1 MKKLVLTLFATIGL
15 ITLSFSQYVDQ
26 ALIFS
31 QHNFGSTARS
41 QAMGGAFG
49 AIGGDFSS
57 LSINPAGIGV
67 YLKPEISATFDI
79 IGVNSVKSTYQG
91 QSTDDR
97 NNNFSMRNLG
107 YVFTTPAQG
116 GNSGLV
122 SFNFGIGF
130 NKLNNYNQTSSV
142 SSINSPTS
150 RMNAFAQNTNGVTT
164 TDLVGENNP
173 WQNQNVMWESEM
185 AWQNYLINV
194 SNPDQNGVGNAYQSI
209 LFQNELVNQNLTVN
223 KQGYL
228 NEYVFSF
235 GANFNHK
242 LYLGATLGI
251 QDLYYSQS
259 SIYSENGGFGRFD
272 YYNYASTRGTGYNL
286 KLGVIYKPTSALRL
300 GLAIHTPTLFDLKE
314 NYNSSMTSELQNV
327 STDANGTHSSD
338 SPFETYG
345 YKMDTPT
352 RIIASIAYQFGKKGM
367 LSCDYEYV
375 DYSKMQYHDGNDGY
389 NFSVKNSIISS
400 VYRSVGN
407 LRFGGEFK
415 PISAVSLRAGYELF
429 GNPYSSSVVTPD
441 PNNAG
446 QYLTIAQP
454 NTNFSYRTVNFG
466 VGYRI
471 NNVSFDLTYSQG
483 SRTDYGYTYQ
493 GSDSNTATY
502 FTGSKSDL
510 VKYQNTNSQ
519 LIFTLAF
526 KL

>member
-15 ITLSFSQYVDQ
+15 VTLSFGQYVDQ
-26 ALIFS
+26 ALNFS
-31 QHNFGSTARS
+31 QQKFGSTARS

-67 YLKPEISATFDI
+67 YIKPEISATLDV
-79 IGVNSVKSTYQG
+79 IGVNSTKSTYQG

-107 YVFTTPAQG
+107 YVFNCPAKG
-116 GNSGLV
+116 GSSGLV
-122 SFNFGIGF
+122 SFNFGFGF

-142 SSINSPTS
+142 SSVNSPTS
-150 RMNAFAQNTNGVTT
+150 RMDAFAQNTNGISTT
-164 TDLVGENNP
+164 ELYSENNP
-173 WQNQNVMWESEM
+173 WQSQNVPWESEM

-235 GANFNHK
+235 GANFNHR
-242 LYLGATLGI
+242 LYLGATFGV

-259 SIYSENGGFGRFD
+259 STYSENGGFGRFD
-272 YYNYASTRGTGYNL
+272 YYNNASTRGTGYNL
-286 KLGVIYKPTSALRL
+286 KLGVIYKPTTALRL

-314 NYNSSMTSELQNV
+314 SYNSSMTSNLQNV
-327 STDANGTHSSD
+327 STEANGTHSSD
-338 SPFETYG
+338 SPFGNYN

-352 RIIASIAYQFGKKGM
+352 RAIASIAYQFGKKGM
-367 LSCDYEYV
+367 LSFDYEYV

-389 NFSVKNSIISS
+389 SFSVENSIINS
-400 VYRSVGN
+400 VYRSVSN
-407 LRFGGEFK
+407 IRLGGEYK
-415 PISAVSLRAGYELF
+415 PINSVSLRAGYELF
-429 GNPYSSSVVTPD
+429 GNPYTSSVVTAD
-441 PNNAG
+441 PNNQG
-446 QYLTIAQP
+446 QNITVAQP
-454 NTNFSYRTVNFG
+454 NSNFSYRTLNLG
-466 VGYRI
+466 IGYRI
-471 NNVSFDLTYSQG
+471 DNVSFDLTYSQARKIDNG
-483 SRTDYGYTYQ
+483 FIYQ
-493 GSDSNTATY
+493 GSDSSTSSY
-502 FTGSKSDL
+502 YLGPKSDA
-510 VKYQNTNSQ
+510 VKYQNDNSQ
-519 LIFTLAF
+519 IIFTLAF